1 MIKYFIQTLYFQYM
15 KLLIY
20 GLTVPKKYSSKTTLL
35 SHTLYTKEKSICV
48 VPNKFDEGSIN
59 PETFLKL
66 KEEMEVIS
74 ILVIDRTIPGDKK
87 LCIINHV
94 NRSGYNFLIGKTPT
108 ANLPRFPDMSK
119 IYNKI
124 SGLEPA
130 VVHTVGPERF
140 HLRPKIN
147 NVISESVGLIAPVW
161 HYVGV
166 KVFAQNFID

>member
-1 MIKYFIQTLYFQYM
+1 M
-15 KLLIY
+15 Y
-20 GLTVPKKYSSKTTLL
+20 GLQAPSDYKLRSTPLNHKLYIKK
-35 SHTLYTKEKSICV
+35 KEFFL
-48 VPNKFDEGSIN
+48 VPNRFDEGIIN

-66 KEEMEVIS
+66 KEEMEIIS

-147 NVISESVGLIAPVW
+147 HAISESVGLIAPVW